1 MSCPLE
7 QGGTTVGS
15 GAGPEVAVDEATM
28 THAPLA
34 VESLSGATLP
44 MQTAQS
50 AVFERIAGDALLS
63 SSLWI
68 NIALAGLS
76 ILVFVAMGRRLRTER
91 ARLIWV
97 ATLLVPLVS
106 ISSYAGLVSGLT
118 VGIIEMPAGH
128 PLAGQEV
135 LSPWGRYL
143 TWTLSTPMI
152 LLALGWLAGTDR
164 TTLFTAVTM
173 DVGMCVT
180 GLAAALVTS
189 SYLFRWVFFGISCAF
204 FLVVLYVLLVEWPA
218 DAEAAGTGEIFGT
231 LRNLTV
237 VLWLGYPVLWALG
250 VEGFAV
256 LDVAVTSWGYSG
268 LDILAKY
275 VFAFLLLRWVAA
287 NEGVVAEGGARTT
300 SGATPADD

>member
-1 MSCPLE
+1 MTRVLDAMTSF
-7 QGGTTVGS
+7 
-15 GAGPEVAVDEATM
+15 AGV
-28 THAPLA
+28 
-34 VESLSGATLP
+34 TLP
-44 MQTAQS
+44 MQTSQAE
-50 AVFERIAGDALLS
+50 VFERIAGDVALS

-76 ILVFVAMGRRLRTER
+76 ILLFVAMGRRVRTER
-91 ARLIWV
+91 GRLIWV

-106 ISSYAGLVSGLT
+106 ISSYAALVSGLT
-118 VGIIEMPAGH
+118 VGVIQMPPGH

-152 LLALGWLAGTDR
+152 LLALGLLAGTDR
-164 TTLFTAVTM
+164 TKLFTAITM

-180 GLAAALVTS
+180 GLAAALITS
-189 SYLFRWVFFGISCAF
+189 SYLLRWVFFGISCAF
-204 FLVVLYVLLVEWPA
+204 FLAVLYVLLVEWPA
-218 DAEAAGTGEIFGT
+218 DAEAAGTDEIFGT

-237 VLWLGYPVLWALG
+237 VLWLGYPILWALG
-250 VEGFAV
+250 VEGVAV

-287 NEGVVAEGGARTT
+287 NEDIVAEGGSRATT
-300 SGATPADD
+300 GATPADD